1 MCLTYIFPF
10 SGRLKSED
18 LCATMPSFDDIALK
32 LRNPLHSKTLNIT
45 DSKTAAPPKNS
56 SVESRIKHLQKSVE
70 SQDNRLKTSKDKSTT
85 NLIIGL
91 SYGLVSGLFFSACAA
106 SVKYL
111 DELDPGQ
118 VACFQY
124 IAITVFSLPM
134 VVKHGKSVFGPEK
147 STKYW
152 FLLCGIFDAVTVY
165 FNFMSFRYLPL
176 SDATVLTS
184 SVPVFV
190 TISARIFLKEK
201 CGTFQI
207 LAIAISVLGVA
218 LVSKVP
224 LLLMNRTDVYT
235 RESVIGLLASL
246 ASVATESGV
255 YIVLRKLHNV
265 NVFIILFNF
274 GIVATIINAL
284 LTVAFGSFTMTGCG
298 VQQWLVIAVGVFS
311 FLSQLALTKALEL
324 EEAGPVSV
332 LMAAGDIILAFILDM
347 TLFKD
352 TPDLYTIGGTVLVS
366 SSVMLVGFKKW
377 LDGNAKSNSLKAK
390 LCQENRLLTIL
401 TEPFVS
407 KNTTCS
413 ENMQQPEK

>member
-1 MCLTYIFPF
+1 M
-10 SGRLKSED
+10 KSTD
-18 LCATMPSFDDIALK
+18 ASTAMTAFDEIALK
-32 LRNPLHSKTLNIT
+32 VRNPVGLNIQSGTEAGCSAAYKSDAATKTEGTSKTLKVK
-45 DSKTAAPPKNS
+45 KT
-56 SVESRIKHLQKSVE
+56 
-70 SQDNRLKTSKDKSTT
+70 KT
-85 NLIIGL
+85 LILGL
-91 SYGLVSGLFFSACAA
+91 TYGLLSGLFFAACAA

-111 DELDPGQ
+111 TDLDPGQ
-118 VACFQY
+118 VAFYQY
-124 IAITVFSLPM
+124 IAIAVFSLPM
-134 VVKHGKSVFGPEK
+134 VVKQGKSIFGPDP

-165 FNFMSFRYLPL
+165 LSFVSFRYLPL

-207 LAIAISVLGVA
+207 IAIVISVLGVA

-224 LLLMNRTDVYT
+224 LLVANRTDVYT
-235 RESVIGLLASL
+235 RESVIGLLASFG
-246 ASVATESGV
+246 SIATESGV
-255 YIVLRKLHNV
+255 YIVLRKLHDV

-274 GIVATIINAL
+274 GIVATIVNAI
-284 LTVAFGSFTMTGCG
+284 LTVAFGQFSWAVCG
-298 VQQWLVIAVGVFS
+298 IQQWLVIAVGVFS

-347 TLFKD
+347 TLFQD
-352 TPDLYTIGGTVLVS
+352 RPDLYTIGGTILVV

-377 LDGNAKSNSLKAK
+377 LDGNSKGASLKLK
-390 LCQENRLLTIL
+390 FMKIL
-401 TEPFVS
+401 F
-407 KNTTCS
+407 
-413 ENMQQPEK
+413 